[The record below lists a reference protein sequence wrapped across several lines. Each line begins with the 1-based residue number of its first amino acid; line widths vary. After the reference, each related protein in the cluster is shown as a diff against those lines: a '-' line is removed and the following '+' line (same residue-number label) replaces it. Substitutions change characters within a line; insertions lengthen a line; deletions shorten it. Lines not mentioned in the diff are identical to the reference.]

1 MSTLT
6 MIRHAQAS
14 FMKANY
20 DQLSPLGETQ
30 SRVLGTYLAD
40 KGMSFDKIYIGPLKR
55 HWQTAEGVKEIFLER
70 SIPWPEPIMLET
82 LDEHKGMEV
91 MASLLPV
98 LVDRFEVL
106 QEWRRKAEEQPEKAR
121 KYQLLIFNHVMA
133 LWAKGELDV
142 REHGLAPWAEFR
154 AQVNAA
160 MQQIV
165 SENGKGVKVAAFTS
179 GGTMSAAVG
188 YALKLEADEKIMDLN
203 GIVQNTAMSTF
214 LFSEDRLTL
223 KSFNELP
230 HLAGEM
236 ITFV

>member
-20 DQLSPLGETQ
+20 DQLSSLGEKQ
-30 SRVLGTYLAD
+30 SRVLGTYLAEQELI
-40 KGMSFDKIYIGPLKR
+40 FDKIYIGPLKR

-70 SIPWPEPIMLET
+70 KLPWPEPVLLQT

-91 MASLLPV
+91 MAGVLPE
-98 LVDRFEVL
+98 LISRFEVL
-106 QEWRRKAEEQPEKAR
+106 QDWKRQAEEQPHKAR
-121 KYQLLIFNHVMA
+121 KYQLLIFNHIMS

-142 REHGLAPWAEFR
+142 REHGLAPWADFR

-165 SENGKGVKVAAFTS
+165 GENGKGVKVAAFTS

-188 YALKLEADEKIMDLN
+188 YALQIEADEKIMELN

-223 KSFNELP
+223 KTFNELP
-230 HLAGEM
+230 HLEKEM
-236 ITFV
+236 ITYV

>member
-1 MSTLT
+1 

-20 DQLSPLGETQ
+20 DQLSALGEEQ
-30 SRVLGTYLAD
+30 SRVLGRYLAE
-40 KGMSFDKIYIGPLKR
+40 KQMTFDKIYIGPLKR
-55 HWQTAEGVKEIFLER
+55 HWQTAAGVQEIFIEHGL
-70 SIPWPEPIMLET
+70 PWPEPILLET

-91 MASLLPV
+91 MASLMPDLIS
-98 LVDRFEVL
+98 RFAIL
-106 QEWRRKAEEQPEKAR
+106 QEWKRQAEEQPKKAR
-121 KYQLLIFNHVMA
+121 RYQLLIFNYVMA

-142 REHGLAPWAEFR
+142 REHGLAPWSDFR
-154 AQVNAA
+154 AQVDSA
-160 MQQIV
+160 MKQMV
-165 SENGKGVKVAAFTS
+165 SENGKGMKVVAFTS

-188 YALKLEADEKIMDLN
+188 YALKINADEKIVELN

-230 HLAGEM
+230 HLEEKM
-236 ITFV
+236 ITYV

>member
-1 MSTLT
+1 

-20 DQLSPLGETQ
+20 DQLSSLGEQQ

-40 KGMSFDKIYIGPLKR
+40 QEMVFDKIYIGPLKR
-55 HWQTAEGVKEIFLER
+55 HWQTAEGVKEIFQQRNL
-70 SIPWPEPIMLET
+70 PWPEPVMLQT

-91 MASLLPV
+91 MASALPE
-98 LVDRFEVL
+98 LIDRFEAL
-106 QEWRRKAEEQPEKAR
+106 QQWRRQAEEHPQQAR
-121 KYQLLIFNHVMA
+121 KYELLIFNYIMS

-142 REHGLAPWAEFR
+142 SEHGLAPWADFR
-154 AQVNAA
+154 AQVNSA
-160 MQQIV
+160 MQQMV
-165 SENGKGVKVAAFTS
+165 RENGKGVKVAAFTS

-188 YALKLEADEKIMDLN
+188 YALKIEADEKIMELN

-230 HLAGEM
+230 HLEKEM
-236 ITFV
+236 ITYV

>member
-20 DQLSPLGETQ
+20 DQLSPLGEEQ
-30 SRVLGTYLAD
+30 SRVLGTYLAEQ
-40 KGMSFDKIYIGPLKR
+40 KIVFDKIYIGPLRR
-55 HWQTAEGVKEIFLER
+55 HWQTAEGVQEVFIKHKL
-70 SIPWPEPIMLET
+70 PWPKPILLQT

-98 LVDRFEVL
+98 LIDRFEVL
-106 QEWRRKAEEQPEKAR
+106 QQWKSRAEQEPHKAR
-121 KYQLLIFNHVMA
+121 KYQLLIFNHVMS

-142 REHGLAPWAEFR
+142 REHGLAPWADFR
-154 AQVNAA
+154 AQVKAA
-160 MQQIV
+160 MQQMV
-165 SENGKGVKVAAFTS
+165 SENGKGMKIAAFTS

-188 YALKLEADEKIMDLN
+188 YALQIHADEKIMELN

-230 HLAGEM
+230 HLEKEM
-236 ITFV
+236 VTYV